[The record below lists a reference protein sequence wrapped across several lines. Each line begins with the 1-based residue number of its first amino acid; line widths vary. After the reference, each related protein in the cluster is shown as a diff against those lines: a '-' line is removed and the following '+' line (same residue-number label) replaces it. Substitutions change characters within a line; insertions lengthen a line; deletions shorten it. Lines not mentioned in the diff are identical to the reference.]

1 MSRAMNLALTEE
13 DVIAACAKSAVS
25 VSCTETL
32 LSGGTHLVCT
42 TGEGAEEMRSKL
54 KKHIIE
60 GDVRRQ
66 AFYRPKNR
74 W

>member
-1 MSRAMNLALTEE
+1 MNFALPEE
-13 DVIAACAKSAVS
+13 EVIAACATSAVS

-42 TGEGAEEMRSKL
+42 TSEGAEAMRSKL
-54 KKHIIE
+54 KKHLIE
-60 GDVRRQ
+60 GEVRRQ